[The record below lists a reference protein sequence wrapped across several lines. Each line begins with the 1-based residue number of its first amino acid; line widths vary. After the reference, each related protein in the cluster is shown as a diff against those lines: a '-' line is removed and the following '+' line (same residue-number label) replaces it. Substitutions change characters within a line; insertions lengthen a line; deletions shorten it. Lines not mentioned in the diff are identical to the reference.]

1 MIGATEQSAVRE
13 NDRRMLIF
21 LTVFLCL
28 LLVVILVIAAVM
40 LSLITSRN
48 DDEAKVTKLVAAVQ
62 GKPKQVMTRYLII

>member
-1 MIGATEQSAVRE
+1 MIGATEQSAIRE

-48 DDEAKVTKLVAAVQ
+48 DDEAKVTKLVATVQ
-62 GKPKQVMTRYLII
+62 GKPKHVMTRYLII